1 MQANVVCHQLGFSNG
16 ATSASCCSPH
26 GQVPTSFSYDDVR
39 CAGTESTLDSCP
51 HQNTH
56 NCGSFEGAGVV
67 CNTGSSTAGIF
78 DFCLHY
84 KCKIKIC
91 VPFFIKNIDHNV
103 KHRSCK
109 FK

>member
-67 CNTGSSTAGIF
+67 CNTGSSTAGSF
-78 DFCLHY
+78 
-84 KCKIKIC
+84 
-91 VPFFIKNIDHNV
+91 
-103 KHRSCK
+103 
-109 FK
+109 